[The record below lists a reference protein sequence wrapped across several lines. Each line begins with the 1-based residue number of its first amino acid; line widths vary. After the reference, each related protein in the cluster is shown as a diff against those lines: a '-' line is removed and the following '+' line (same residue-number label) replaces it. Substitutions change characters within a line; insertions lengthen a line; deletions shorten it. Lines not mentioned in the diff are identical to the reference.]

1 MPHKDPAKAKEY
13 FRNYYLTHA
22 EKKKEQSRRR
32 DINLRRSSPQY
43 RADQLVRSTRWAREH
58 PERIAEI
65 TRMHN
70 YGISADEYNKKKQ
83 KQKNRCA
90 LCGKKETN
98 KDKSGKIKS
107 LSVDHDHKLN
117 VVRDLLCGSCNRGLG
132 FFFENVETLSNA
144 IKYLKKHKGV

>member
-1 MPHKDPAKAKEY
+1 
-13 FRNYYLTHA
+13 
-22 EKKKEQSRRR
+22 
-32 DINLRRSSPQY
+32 
-43 RADQLVRSTRWAREH
+43 
-58 PERIAEI
+58 
-65 TRMHN
+65 MHN

-132 FFFENVETLSNA
+132 FFFENVETLSKA